1 MNPAHFAPL
10 RLIAIA
16 ILISAASK
24 TLASV
29 ILAAN
34 GHQERLG
41 SLDTVLSCAFAY
53 FVHWTTLNNVHD
65 IGLIVSL
72 RPTEINLKRI
82 LFFSLKLSA
91 LMLIAIVPVF
101 FIVAIAAPFFEDAVS
116 RGQTFAGRI
125 TYMVFSAILIGAALG
140 YWGTWLPAAVAG
152 RNVDF
157 AAAAKRGKA
166 TFATSAP
173 RIAGIILAQ
182 TIFFQIAILGFSS
195 LAGVTSDLKVP
206 VFEDIGMTG
215 AFEFVTGI
223 VGYTAYAAIAV
234 ILCRAFEQCERFERR
249 ASTRG
254 IALRMLRRSLA

>member
-1 MNPAHFAPL
+1 MNSAHFAPL

-16 ILISAASK
+16 IIITVASK
-24 TLASV
+24 TLLNV
-29 ILAAN
+29 ITAAN
-34 GHQERLG
+34 GHQEWLG
-41 SLDTVLSCAFAY
+41 LPDIFFSCAFAY
-53 FVHWTTLNNVHD
+53 FVHWTTLNNVRD
-65 IGLIVSL
+65 VGLIVSL
-72 RPTEINLKRI
+72 SPTEIDLKRI
-82 LFFSLKLSA
+82 LFFSLKLVA
-91 LMLIAIVPVF
+91 LMLIAIIPALL
-101 FIVAIAAPFFEDAVS
+101 IVMIASPFFGEAAL

-152 RNVDF
+152 RNADF

-206 VFEDIGMTG
+206 VFEDIRMSA

-223 VGYTAYAAIAV
+223 VSYAAYAAIAV
-234 ILCRAFEQCERFERR
+234 ILCRAFQQSENTSSVRPVPAE
-249 ASTRG
+249 
-254 IALRMLRRSLA
+254 